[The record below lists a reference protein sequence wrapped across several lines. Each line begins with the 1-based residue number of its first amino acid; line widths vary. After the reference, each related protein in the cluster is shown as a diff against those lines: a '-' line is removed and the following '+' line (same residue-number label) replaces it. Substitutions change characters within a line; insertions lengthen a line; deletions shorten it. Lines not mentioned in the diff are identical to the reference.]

1 MASPAAKKLL
11 MTVLVACFLVQTA
24 LVYTDRKAEPLS
36 EQALQ
41 GRRLWHE
48 NACQVC
54 HQLYGQGGFL
64 GPDLTNA
71 ASRMDEARLTSLLTV
86 GSGQMPALGFGADQI
101 TQITAFLEAMDRP
114 DLGRGQLRL
123 GDPDAGQDEASLFAR
138 AVDAA
143 TAPQSPEAQGFAAF
157 SGRSCTACHQPF
169 RTSAVGAPDL
179 STAAERL
186 TPGQLRAVL
195 TDGRPTLG
203 MPTPIPPFSPE
214 ELDTLVAYLS
224 WLRSNR
230 EAVQAAMS
238 AGARRRPS
246 WSAIPWWTFK

>member
-1 MASPAAKKLL
+1 
-11 MTVLVACFLVQTA
+11 MTVLVACFLIQTA

-71 ASRMDEARLTSLLTV
+71 VSRVDATLISSLLRE
-86 GSGQMPALGFGADQI
+86 GGGQMPAFGFDDDQI
-101 TQITAFLEAMDRP
+101 AQISAFLRAMDRP

-123 GDPDAGQDEASLFAR
+123 GDPDAGQDLASLFTR

-143 TAPQSPEAQGFAAF
+143 IAPQSPEARGFAAF

-169 RTSAVGAPDL
+169 RTSPIGAPDL

-186 TPGQLRAVL
+186 TPGQLRTVL

-203 MPTPIPPFSPE
+203 MPMPIPPFSPD
-214 ELDTLVAYLS
+214 ELDDLVAYLT
-224 WLRSNR
+224 WLGSDR
-230 EAVQAAMS
+230 ETVQAGMT
-238 AGARRRPS
+238 AGKRTRPT
-246 WSAIPWWTFK
+246 WAAIPWWTYK

>member
-1 MASPAAKKLL
+1 LASPAAKKLL
-11 MTVLVACFLVQTA
+11 MTVLVACFLIQTA

-36 EQALQ
+36 GQALQ

-71 ASRMDEARLTSLLTV
+71 ASRVDPARLTALLTV
-86 GSGQMPALGFGADQI
+86 GSGQMPAFGFGDDQI
-101 TQITAFLEAMDRP
+101 AQIAAFLGAMDRP

-123 GDPDAGQDEASLFAR
+123 GDPDAGQDETSLFAR

-143 TAPQSPEAQGFAAF
+143 TTPQSPAAQGFAAF

-169 RTSAVGAPDL
+169 RTSPVGAPDL

-186 TPGQLRAVL
+186 TPDQIRTVL

-203 MPTPIPPFSPE
+203 MPTPIPPFSPD
-214 ELDTLVAYLS
+214 ELDHLVAYLT
-224 WLRSNR
+224 WLGSNR
-230 EAVQAAMS
+230 ETVQAGMA
-238 AGARRRPS
+238 AGNRTRPS
-246 WSAIPWWTFK
+246 WAEIPWWTFK